1 MWPDYTGSA
10 RKRGKRRQCAN
21 RRASP
26 LSQNRAPSRASVV
39 LPPKHDATHTVILA
53 RMPAPSDRP
62 NRLFIVLEV
71 PALLA
76 GMAFPTADTDW
87 VELHRR
93 GFQQLVRLH
102 PGHYDPAPLTAHE
115 ILLEDLV
122 GGRKPLDA
130 GSERD
135 RVLDAARLATGC
147 VQRGEGVVVHC
158 VGGTGRTGTVLGC
171 ALRYLGR
178 DADEAVAMIQAHRPH
193 WPESLWQEEVV
204 RTVQPS

>member
-1 MWPDYTGSA
+1 MRLSFATRDHLSSL
-10 RKRGKRRQCAN
+10 RQN
-21 RRASP
+21 TT
-26 LSQNRAPSRASVV
+26 
-39 LPPKHDATHTVILA
+39 ATRTVILV

-93 GFQQLVRLH
+93 GFQELVRLH
-102 PGHYDPAPLTAHE
+102 PGRYDPAPLTAHE

-122 GGRKPLDA
+122 GGRKPLDPA
-130 GSERD
+130 SERD
-135 RVLDAARLATGC
+135 RVLDAARLATEC

>member
-1 MWPDYTGSA
+1 
-10 RKRGKRRQCAN
+10 
-21 RRASP
+21 
-26 LSQNRAPSRASVV
+26 
-39 LPPKHDATHTVILA
+39 
-53 RMPAPSDRP
+53 MPAPSDRP
-62 NRLFIVLEV
+62 NCLFTVLEV

-76 GMAFPTADTDW
+76 GMAFPNSDTDW

-130 GSERD
+130 ASERD
-135 RVLDAARLATGC
+135 RVFDAARLATGC

-158 VGGTGRTGTVLGC
+158 LGGTGRTGTVLGC
-171 ALRYLGR
+171 ALRYLAR

-193 WPESLWQEEVV
+193 WPESPWQEEVV
-204 RTVQPS
+204 RTVQLS